1 MNQVH
6 NEIDQIRDIG
16 GFTVDCYAEYGDYVN
31 KFRHVPSIEDGLK
44 PVYRR
49 VILAALGC
57 PQDRRV
63 KTANLIGQTIGCF
76 AGETE
81 LLDINNSRL
90 KLQELAE
97 RNLSKEPVY
106 TLSYSFEGVPKVA
119 RILKV
124 WSRGNRSDLV
134 KVTLDNGE
142 SFRCTSDHK
151 ILTWNGYVE
160 ASKLS
165 PGSGLIP
172 VVIDAVP
179 TGNTKEGFRRKV
191 FFNRKSKWIYRLAAK
206 HKDCKDVS
214 SKESLKT
221 IIHHSDFNAL
231 NDYPSNLVI
240 LDESLHRSLHG
251 KVALSKFNTEG
262 GLSER
267 NKKKWKL
274 PDYRNYMK
282 ECVSKG
288 NSRLYRERLVELLEK
303 SSGPFTCDELYKT
316 AKELNLKVGYKTLF
330 KVFDLF
336 SPEELEHYGI
346 SKDTFFVDSIDMTM
360 CKGTTDVDHMWY
372 RQTFRVLRDIA
383 KEGIAQVTSEVYESH
398 RLNSSYSFYA
408 SIDKYR
414 TLYDYFGLT
423 PCEYYWKVIKNSA
436 KTARDSQILSF
447 LFEAIRKCKET
458 EGFKSLSKVYE
469 ESRSKKMPKWSYYET
484 RYPELITE
492 GFYDKLDIL
501 VALNHK
507 VVSVEPLDITEE
519 VFDVMVDSEEHNF
532 ALAAG
537 CVAKNCYHP
546 HGDASV
552 NDVIAQLVRVGIL
565 EGKGNFGDKGMFR
578 WTDFPPAAP
587 RYTEVRM
594 NPKFRALISK
604 LLPYVPTH
612 LNDLDNWEA
621 DYLPLPCALGLSM
634 GSFGIGVGLSIN
646 IPAFEL
652 KSLIKAGYAAI
663 ADKPTP
669 WKYLQPNYGLT
680 MSESDKELFWKCS
693 KGTLTYKFTVTPGS
707 SGGMNGWYITGD
719 PSFVKPKFDKLFKLK
734 DDFGKVVI
742 RDESVG
748 TTKKVFVARSKR
760 IKTITD
766 SEVEAEVYKAAEVT
780 KSFSLAVVYK
790 GQTRPIT
797 GGEWIQMCMLNYNS
811 LVKKFKSDSINKL
824 EFEIEAY
831 TNFRE
836 VADRILNTKQSY
848 ETIRKGLHLSEGIVE
863 KIASMKIST
872 LRDLDP
878 KKKLDKLEQDKK
890 YYESLTTK
898 VMLAEYLK

>member
-1 MNQVH
+1 MSQVH

-16 GFTVDCYAEYGDYVN
+16 GFTVDCYAEYGNYTN
-31 KFRHVPSIEDGLK
+31 LNRHVPKLEDGLK

-63 KTANLIGQTIGCF
+63 KTANLIGKTIG
-76 AGETE
+76 E
-81 LLDINNSRL
+81 
-90 KLQELAE
+90 
-97 RNLSKEPVY
+97 
-106 TLSYSFEGVPKVA
+106 
-119 RILKV
+119 
-124 WSRGNRSDLV
+124 
-134 KVTLDNGE
+134 
-142 SFRCTSDHK
+142 
-151 ILTWNGYVE
+151 
-160 ASKLS
+160 
-165 PGSGLIP
+165 
-172 VVIDAVP
+172 
-179 TGNTKEGFRRKV
+179 
-191 FFNRKSKWIYRLAAK
+191 
-206 HKDCKDVS
+206 
-214 SKESLKT
+214 
-221 IIHHSDFNAL
+221 
-231 NDYPSNLVI
+231 
-240 LDESLHRSLHG
+240 
-251 KVALSKFNTEG
+251 
-262 GLSER
+262 
-267 NKKKWKL
+267 
-274 PDYRNYMK
+274 
-282 ECVSKG
+282 
-288 NSRLYRERLVELLEK
+288 
-303 SSGPFTCDELYKT
+303 
-316 AKELNLKVGYKTLF
+316 
-330 KVFDLF
+330 
-336 SPEELEHYGI
+336 
-346 SKDTFFVDSIDMTM
+346 
-360 CKGTTDVDHMWY
+360 
-372 RQTFRVLRDIA
+372 
-383 KEGIAQVTSEVYESH
+383 
-398 RLNSSYSFYA
+398 
-408 SIDKYR
+408 
-414 TLYDYFGLT
+414 
-423 PCEYYWKVIKNSA
+423 
-436 KTARDSQILSF
+436 
-447 LFEAIRKCKET
+447 
-458 EGFKSLSKVYE
+458 
-469 ESRSKKMPKWSYYET
+469 
-484 RYPELITE
+484 
-492 GFYDKLDIL
+492 
-501 VALNHK
+501 
-507 VVSVEPLDITEE
+507 
-519 VFDVMVDSEEHNF
+519 
-532 ALAAG
+532 
-537 CVAKNCYHP
+537 YHP

-604 LLPYVPTH
+604 LLPYVSTH

-719 PSFVKPKFDKLFKLK
+719 PSFVKPKFDKMFKLK

-766 SEVEAEVYKAAEVT
+766 SEVEAEIYKAAEVT

-811 LVKKFKSDSINKL
+811 LVKKFKADSINKL

-831 TNFRE
+831 TNFKD

-848 ETIRKGLHLSEGIVE
+848 ETIRKSLHLSEGIVE